1 MPKKTYCVNS
11 FCGTL
16 VIIYL
21 YLILI
26 FRYVLIV
33 EGELHDQLTL
43 HQRHEDGHYKTRLT
57 SDMSRNQIPN
67 ICLPAH
73 LYSQMA
79 MHDNGF
85 QAIIKD
91 VYFRNIIQLILN
103 LSQEIPKEQ
112 LNLKAAFWAIG
123 HFASVPQGACYLANN
138 GIIQIMCNTAIS
150 YPVYSVRATALYA
163 LALISS
169 NRAGAAHLRNAGW
182 NVLNR
187 VLLEDEFY
195 KIKDKRMNLKS
206 TSTPDSSQVS
216 INMFTVD
223 NLLVSLLH
231 CVDDTKWYNLLY
243 QFNMLNVNYLVS
255 KVNH

>member
-1 MPKKTYCVNS
+1 M
-11 FCGTL
+11 F
-16 VIIYL
+16 
-21 YLILI
+21 

-67 ICLPAH
+67 ISIPAH

-79 MHDNGF
+79 THDNGF

-91 VYFRNIIQLILN
+91 VYFRNIIQLVLN
-103 LSQEIPKEQ
+103 ISEETPKDQ
-112 LNLKAAFWAIG
+112 LNLKAALWAVG

-138 GIIQIMCNTAIS
+138 GIIQIMCKTAIS

-169 NRAGAAHLRNAGW
+169 NRAGAAHLKNAGW

-195 KIKDKRMNLKS
+195 KIKDKRMDPKS
-206 TSTPDSSQVS
+206 ASTPDSSQVS
-216 INMFTVD
+216 IN
-223 NLLVSLLH
+223 
-231 CVDDTKWYNLLY
+231 
-243 QFNMLNVNYLVS
+243 
-255 KVNH
+255 